1 MEKPLSPQEI
11 LRYKQRLL
19 EEFASHARE
28 VEALERGALEP
39 SGAARFQDV
48 DESVEET
55 ALSSDLEV
63 LRVEDDLGYA
73 VHEALERI
81 ARSTFGMCED
91 CGQTIPRK
99 RLDLV
104 PHARLCM
111 GCAGPPAAS
120 GSSPKFAADVE
131 PRGRAR

>member
-1 MEKPLSPQEI
+1 MTDRRTKELPVEKPLSPQEI

-19 EEFASHARE
+19 EEFASHAGE

-39 SGAARFQDV
+39 SGGTRFQDV

-63 LRVEDDLGYA
+63 LRVEDDLGYE

-81 ARSTFGMCED
+81 ARSTFGVCED

-99 RLDLV
+99 RLALV

-111 GCAGPPAAS
+111 GCAA
-120 GSSPKFAADVE
+120 
-131 PRGRAR
+131 